1 MAGHFSNTPEE
12 ISRQGTSQ
20 RSGSQSPTQLAEEL
34 LLEVCVISVLGSSYH
49 DSQAVRAPECAAQR
63 AGGKGAGKELEFCS
77 TLGQR
82 MLSVV
87 PKGPSPSQWH
97 MYVPPCMN
105 ICVCLCTHV

>member
-1 MAGHFSNTPEE
+1 MAGHFSNPLEE

-63 AGGKGAGKELEFCS
+63 AGGKGDGEELEFCS
-77 TLGQR
+77 TFGQS
-82 MLSVV
+82 MFSVV
-87 PKGPSPSQWH
+87 PKQPSPSQ
-97 MYVPPCMN
+97 
-105 ICVCLCTHV
+105 